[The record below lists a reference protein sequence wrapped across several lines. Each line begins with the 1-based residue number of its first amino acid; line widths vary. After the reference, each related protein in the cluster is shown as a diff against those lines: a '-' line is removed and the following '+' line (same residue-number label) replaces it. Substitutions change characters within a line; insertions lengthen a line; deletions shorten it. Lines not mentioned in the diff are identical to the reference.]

1 VAVVAAVVVPSAFR
15 DSAKR
20 PPAEWVHFDCRSSK
34 GRGRFFEAEKFCI
47 EALCEVT
54 SRRRAL
60 RGALLALL
68 CEHFGFSRH

>member
-1 VAVVAAVVVPSAFR
+1 MVAAVVVPSAFR

-54 SRRRAL
+54 SRR
-60 RGALLALL
+60 
-68 CEHFGFSRH
+68 